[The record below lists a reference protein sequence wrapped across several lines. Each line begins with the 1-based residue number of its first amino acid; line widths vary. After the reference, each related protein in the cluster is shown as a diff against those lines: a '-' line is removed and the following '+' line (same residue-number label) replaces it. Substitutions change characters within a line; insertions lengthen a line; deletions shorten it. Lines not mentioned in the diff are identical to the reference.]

1 MKHTKFKPGDRV
13 TPICSFDGPRTEVQ
27 LDENH
32 KMPARY
38 MDKIGKHATVISRD
52 ENNQNTYMILFDG
65 EKTEC
70 GWWHGEYL
78 KKVN

>member
-1 MKHTKFKPGDRV
+1 MKHTKFKCGDRV
-13 TPICSFDGPRTEVQ
+13 TPICSFDGPRAEVQ

-32 KMPARY
+32 KMPAREI
-38 MDKIGKHATVISRD
+38 DKIGKHATVISCD
-52 ENNQNTYMILFDG
+52 GNDYMILFDG

-78 KKVN
+78 KKAN